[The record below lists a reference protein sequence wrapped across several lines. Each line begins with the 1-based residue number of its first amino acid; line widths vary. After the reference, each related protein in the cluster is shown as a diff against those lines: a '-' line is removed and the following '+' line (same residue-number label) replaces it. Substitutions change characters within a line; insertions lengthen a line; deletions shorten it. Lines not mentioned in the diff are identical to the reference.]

1 MKEVLRGGQPEMVD
15 NFTKKRCFMLL
26 SSYSGTVP
34 VDNGYEG
41 KAAEISTLDGKKE
54 IHLRN
59 LEVKVERILPEC
71 CF

>member
-1 MKEVLRGGQPEMVD
+1 MVGNPKCVD
-15 NFTKKRCFMLL
+15 NFTKMKGKRLK
-26 SSYSGTVP
+26 SVR
-34 VDNGYEG
+34 
-41 KAAEISTLDGKKE
+41 LDGKKE

>member
-1 MKEVLRGGQPEMVD
+1 MVGNPKCVD
-15 NFTKKRCFMLL
+15 NFTKKAVISVIIHPIPEQSLL
-26 SSYSGTVP
+26 IMGMK
-34 VDNGYEG
+34 G
-41 KAAEISTLDGKKE
+41 KRLKSVRLDGKKE